1 MLIDKKNQNKSDK
14 EFNKVLDLIND
25 NELKKACVE
34 SSQNIQL
41 LQSLISTKANGSMSS
56 FELAEKCNMPFVFVN
71 TYLDLWE
78 KKKLIKK
85 KWIDPFSK

>member
-1 MLIDKKNQNKSDK
+1 
-14 EFNKVLDLIND
+14 
-25 NELKKACVE
+25 
-34 SSQNIQL
+34 
-41 LQSLISTKANGSMSS
+41 MSS

-85 KWIDPFSK
+85 KWLSPFKQNDTI